1 MARVMREAKVTRRC
15 FAMGIAAASM
25 PGCVSRALMEAGE
38 ASTQHVRARPGS
50 GASTVEPGTH
60 ALNLRAQRDTLLY
73 VPKSARLDQPA
84 PLMVYL
90 HGATGSEEQGIRR
103 LGPLADEMGFVVLS
117 PASQGGTWDAIRDEY
132 GPDVK
137 LIDRALERTFAI
149 CRVDPKRIGLSGFS
163 DGASYGLGLGLAN
176 GDLFGAVAAFSPG
189 FFPPRTARSGKP
201 RIFVSH
207 GRQDTILPIER
218 CSRLMVPE
226 LTKAGYAVTFRE
238 FEGPHTVPKEI
249 AEESMRWFLG

>member
-1 MARVMREAKVTRRC
+1 
-15 FAMGIAAASM
+15 
-25 PGCVSRALMEAGE
+25 
-38 ASTQHVRARPGS
+38 
-50 GASTVEPGTH
+50 
-60 ALNLRAQRDTLLY
+60 
-73 VPKSARLDQPA
+73 
-84 PLMVYL
+84 MVYL

-103 LGPLADEMGFVVLS
+103 LGPLADKMGFVVLS

-137 LIDRALERTFAI
+137 LIDRALARTFAI

-163 DGASYGLGLGLAN
+163 DGASPTGSVWDWRTATCLERWRR
-176 GDLFGAVAAFSPG
+176 SPPG
-189 FFPPRTARSGKP
+189 FFPPRTARSGRP

>member
-1 MARVMREAKVTRRC
+1 MRQVNVTRRS

-25 PGCVSRALMEAGE
+25 SGCISRALMEAGE
-38 ASTQHVRARPGS
+38 ASTQRIQARPGS
-50 GASTVEPGTH
+50 AAGTVEPGTH
-60 ALNLRAQRDTLLY
+60 ALKLRGERDTLLY
-73 VPKSARLDQPA
+73 VPKSARLDRPV

-90 HGATGSEEQGIRR
+90 HGATGSEQQGVRR
-103 LGPLADEMGFVVLS
+103 MGPLADEMGFVVLS

-137 LIDRALERTFAI
+137 LIDQALARTFAI
-149 CRVDPKRIGLSGFS
+149 CRVDAKRIGVSGFS

-176 GDLFGAVAAFSPG
+176 GDLFGAVLAYSPG
-189 FFPPRTARSGKP
+189 FIPPRSVRSGKP

-207 GRQDTILPIER
+207 GRQDEILPIER
-218 CSRLMVPE
+218 CSRMLVPE

-238 FEGPHTVPKEI
+238 FEGPHTVPKEV
-249 AEESMRWFLG
+249 AEESLRWFLG